1 METGRP
7 PPHAP
12 HPSGWRRRT
21 GQLLLVDDEQHILDW
36 LGPLLREDLV
46 VVTSPSA
53 VGALDVLRAGMR
65 FDVILCDVVMPTM
78 TGVDLYEAVA
88 REMPDYAG
96 RMVFMTGPI
105 GDPYLHARLERL
117 SNPRI
122 DKPIDVGA
130 LSALITELLPR
141 GRYAPAKSR

>member
-1 METGRP
+1 
-7 PPHAP
+7 
-12 HPSGWRRRT
+12 
-21 GQLLLVDDEQHILDW
+21 
-36 LGPLLREDLV
+36 
-46 VVTSPSA
+46 
-53 VGALDVLRAGMR
+53 
-65 FDVILCDVVMPTM
+65 M

-141 GRYAPAKSR
+141 GRHAPAKSR